1 MFICFVAETYEGKSA
16 MRQDTALAILAFLAI
31 MALFAAASYVGW
43 YSWEVV
49 PMK

>member
-1 MFICFVAETYEGKSA
+1 MFICLIPETYEGA
-16 MRQDTALAILAFLAI
+16 TVRQDTALAILAFLAV